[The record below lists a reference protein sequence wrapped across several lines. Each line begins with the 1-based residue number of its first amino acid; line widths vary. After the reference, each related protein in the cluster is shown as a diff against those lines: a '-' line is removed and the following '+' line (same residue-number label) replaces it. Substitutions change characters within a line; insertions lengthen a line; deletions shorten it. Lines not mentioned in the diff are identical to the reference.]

1 MKLKDN
7 SVYYSKLVK
16 IRGKNAWKC
25 LKLGE
30 LTHLQCHPKEN
41 ACKPF
46 LPILFQSVENDSRRQ
61 IITRNK

>member
-16 IRGKNAWKC
+16 IRGKNSWKC
-25 LKLGE
+25 LKLSE
-30 LTHLQCHPKEN
+30 LTHLQHHPKEN